1 MSMTTTQYA
10 GHEAVLI
17 EAGPVRLVAST
28 SVGPR
33 ILALLT
39 DDGANA
45 FAELPDMTLP
55 CPGSEPI
62 HLRGGHRLWAAPE
75 VPRVTYRPDDDPV
88 RVEPIPAGVRLTT
101 RSDLVAGTSRETS
114 ITVTGPGCVR
124 LDYRVTNTADRPQ
137 RLAGWAITMMA
148 PLGRTWLPFI
158 TGEFD
163 AGGFQAQRNI
173 VLWSYTHTDD
183 PRFILSDAAI
193 ELRAALIAERG
204 ITDSFKVGTSLRRGW
219 LAHWREGVLFVKRA
233 AHDEA
238 ATYADMGASGADS
251 SRIPPSPSWRRW
263 ARSPT
268 WRRARP
274 PSTARTGRST
284 SWVRPRRNVSSPPA
298 TWTDRPRWKARPPRR
313 RRPPRAGRSPRV
325 ARPPR
330 AALHRPQRRHRH
342 SRQLSI

>member
-1 MSMTTTQYA
+1 MPFTTTQYA

-39 DDGANA
+39 EDGANA

-55 CPGSEPI
+55 CPGSQPI

-75 VPRVTYRPDDDPV
+75 EPRVTYRPDDDPV
-88 RVEPIPAGVRLTT
+88 RVEHIPDGVRLTT
-101 RSDLVAGTSRETS
+101 PSDAVAGTIRETS
-114 ITVTGPGCVR
+114 ITITGPGCVR

-137 RLAGWAITMMA
+137 HLAAWAITMMA
-148 PLGRTWLPFI
+148 PLGRAWLPYI
-158 TGEFD
+158 AGEFD

-183 PRFILSDAAI
+183 PRYILSDAAI
-193 ELRAALIAERG
+193 ELRTALVAERG

-233 AHDEA
+233 AHDET
-238 ATYADMGASGADS
+238 ATYADMGASAQVYSHRTFTELETLGPLTDLAPGQAAHHREDWEVHLVGEAEAERLVTSGDLDRPAALGSAAASGTPAAPGGAAAPGS
-251 SRIPPSPSWRRW
+251 AP
-263 ARSPT
+263 
-268 WRRARP
+268 
-274 PSTARTGRST
+274 TGRSAGIDT
-284 SWVRPRRNVSSPPA
+284 PA
-298 TWTDRPRWKARPPRR
+298 
-313 RRPPRAGRSPRV
+313 S
-325 ARPPR
+325 
-330 AALHRPQRRHRH
+330 
-342 SRQLSI
+342 